1 MTGIG
6 TVDSHMNDCTGAVAG
21 YVLYSKS
28 RHELVIAAGNGV
40 GINNG
45 GHTVSADLFDIT
57 DTASVQ
63 LKSILSLKAFADRM
77 RGCAL
82 GQSRILDYLLILHCI
97 VMDAAYLKNALCECS
112 GFIENNDLRL

>member
-6 TVDSHMNDCTGAVAG
+6 TVDGHMYYGSGAVAW
-21 YVLYSKS
+21 YVLYSKP

-45 GHTVSADLFDIT
+45 CHTVSADLFDIT

-63 LKSILSLKAFADRM
+63 FKSVLSLEAFADRM

-97 VMDAAYLKNALCECS
+97 VMYAAYLENTLCESS
-112 GFIENNDLRL
+112 GFIKNDGLCL